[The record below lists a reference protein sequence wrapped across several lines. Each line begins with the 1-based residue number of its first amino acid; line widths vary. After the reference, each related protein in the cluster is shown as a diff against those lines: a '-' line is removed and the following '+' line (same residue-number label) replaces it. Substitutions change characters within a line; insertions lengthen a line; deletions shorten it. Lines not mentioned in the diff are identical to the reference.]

1 MSWRRDEIA
10 VCVNGREISEPE
22 IKLLVGAIIDDALG
36 RWRKA
41 LRVEIGLHVRRCI
54 DKLRGRIV
62 DY

>member
-1 MSWRRDEIA
+1 VIR
-10 VCVNGREISEPE
+10 VVVNGRELSEPE
-22 IKLLVGAIIDDALG
+22 LRLLAGAMIDDALG

-41 LRVEIGLHVRRCI
+41 LLVELERHIRRCI